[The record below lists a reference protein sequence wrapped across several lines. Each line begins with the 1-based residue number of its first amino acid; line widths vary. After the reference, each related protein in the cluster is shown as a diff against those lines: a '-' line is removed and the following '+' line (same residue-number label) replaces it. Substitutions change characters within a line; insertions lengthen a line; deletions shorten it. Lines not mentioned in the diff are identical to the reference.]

1 MNKVLL
7 NLLFLA
13 LNAVVAQ
20 SAVAAQ
26 VNYWFS
32 GQVTRVMNP
41 SNALPFQVTE
51 GMPFTGRVL
60 YDTALVAQ
68 TMVAHFPS
76 GDVGNYYFDNPKGLS
91 IIIQIAGHTITNAA
105 DPSGYSGNITV
116 DDRAAYSDT
125 LAVESGKRAS
135 IDGIPFL
142 SPPYFSS
149 SSLFFSDSS
158 KTVFASADL
167 PTALPDLVS
176 FPDNHEIIWGAYR
189 DDGRPTKL
197 FSVEGVLNSITSSEQ
212 VMLNCRPLPA
222 NSVQLAWPASFAG
235 FTLESTSDLVAGN
248 WQSVTNPVVISA
260 AGEHTVT
267 VGSMD
272 TTRFFRLKK

>member
-1 MNKVLL
+1 MNKILF
-7 NLLFLA
+7 NLFLVV
-13 LNAVVAQ
+13 LNAGIAQ

-41 SNALPFQVTE
+41 SNALPFEVTE

-60 YDTALVAQ
+60 YDTALIANS
-68 TMVAHFPS
+68 TVAHFPS
-76 GDVGNYYFDNPKGLS
+76 GDVGNYYFNDPKGLS

-105 DPSGYSGNITV
+105 DPSGHSGNITV

-125 LAVESGKRAS
+125 LTVESGKRAS

-149 SSLFFSDSS
+149 SSLFFSDNS
-158 KTVFASADL
+158 KTAFASVDL
-167 PTALPDLVS
+167 PTALPDLAN

-197 FSVEGVLNSITSSEQ
+197 FSVEGVLNSVTSNEQ
-212 VMLNCRPLPA
+212 VMLNCRPLSA

-235 FTLESTSDLVAGN
+235 FTLESTSDLVTGS
-248 WQSVTNPVVISA
+248 WQSVTNPAAISF
-260 AGEHTVT
+260 AGEHIVT
-267 VGSMD
+267 VEAASAV
-272 TTRFFRLKK
+272 RFFRLKK